1 MLYLQYVKLAHSAF
15 NDCAQS
21 KDTASLHV
29 TLKKYKTLDYV

>member
-21 KDTASLHV
+21 NGHGLFTCHLEKI
-29 TLKKYKTLDYV
+29 